1 MSMPYNRSGRQEI
14 DNALNKKMCTR
25 STRVG
30 MMPMAMDVPLWGLER
45 NHIDVAMQMVRGAY
59 APEAMAALRNE
70 AS

>member
-1 MSMPYNRSGRQEI
+1 
-14 DNALNKKMCTR
+14 
-25 STRVG
+25 